1 MELDKRVTGIETE
14 LKIIKGEVRELLVDI
29 RDRMN
34 RTDNPFCRIQSQ
46 RAPEFDASKKETPV
60 EVEKPEEK
68 IQDEKTQVHQGH
80 PEKTEANSDS
90 INPDSI
96 QPPRETVKPEGTKQ
110 EIIQEFAD
118 SAGKEIDTL
127 MLVELMRWVDY
138 AVRTVGHSN
147 LDELLNLYN
156 ATGHLSDKLREV
168 LQNIANLST
177 EEPAEASRVSMKDNI
192 MVLSHLSAILNPGKS
207 GGKIQPI
214 YGETGWKGEKKDK
227 KTELAFN

>member
-14 LKIIKGEVRELLVDI
+14 LKIIKGEVRGLLVDI
-29 RDRMN
+29 RDQMN

-46 RAPEFDASKKETPV
+46 GAPKDEAPKKENPV
-60 EVEKPEEK
+60 EVEKTEEK
-68 IQDEKTQVHQGH
+68 AQEEKAPVHQGH
-80 PEKTEANSDS
+80 LEKTEADSDS
-90 INPDSI
+90 INPDAI
-96 QPPRETVKPEGTKQ
+96 QAARETVKREVATPEIMQ
-110 EIIQEFAD
+110 ESTD
-118 SAGKEIDTL
+118 STRKEIDTL

-138 AVRTVGHSN
+138 AVRTVGHNN

-156 ATGHLSDKLREV
+156 ATGHLSDELRGV

-177 EEPAEASRVSMKDNI
+177 EEPAEASRVSMKENI
-192 MVLSHLSAILNPGKS
+192 MVLSQLSAILNPGNS

-214 YGETGWKGEKKDK
+214 YGESGWKGEKKDK